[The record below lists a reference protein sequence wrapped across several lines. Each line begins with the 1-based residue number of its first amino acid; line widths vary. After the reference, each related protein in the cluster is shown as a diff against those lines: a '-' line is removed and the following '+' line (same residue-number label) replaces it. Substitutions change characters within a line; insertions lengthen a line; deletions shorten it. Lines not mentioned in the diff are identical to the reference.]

1 MAYYSDNTISYSIMS
16 DIDKFVS
23 ACRDN
28 HITSARQLL
37 TRVDINGMHSSIGWT
52 GLMKAMMN
60 NHLPIVRML
69 LDHPNILGKLHR

>member
-1 MAYYSDNTISYSIMS
+1 MSGIDN
-16 DIDKFVS
+16 FVS

-28 HITSARQLL
+28 NITSARLL
-37 TRVDINGMHSSIGWT
+37 LPSVDINGRHSSIGWT

-69 LDHPNILGKLHR
+69 LDHPNILGKLHK